1 MAQRAFV
8 TYLKMLRP
16 RNMLRSLM
24 YWIEFHLLRTSG
36 AIRYHQGPITRA
48 VRRASQPNGK

>member
-24 YWIEFHLLRTSG
+24 YWRECLLITSG
-36 AIRYHQGPITRA
+36 AIRYHQGPIARA
-48 VRRASQPNGK
+48 ARRPCQPNGE